1 MSSEDRPEAP
11 MPIAVEAETVDP
23 IEHVLEALDPDRGRP
38 DEVVC
43 SKGLSLGFG
52 TKTILSDIDISFR
65 RGTITALI
73 GPTGSG
79 KSTFLRTVN
88 RMNDKVAGFKYQGD
102 VTFDDESIWSPNQN
116 L

>member
-1 MSSEDRPEAP
+1 MSNEDRPEAS
-11 MPIAVEAETVDP
+11 MPIRVEAETVDP
-23 IEHVLEALDPDRGRP
+23 IEHALEALDPDRGRP
-38 DEVVC
+38 EEVVC

-52 TKTILSDIDISFR
+52 TKTILSGIDISFR

-88 RMNDKVAGFKYQGD
+88 RMNDKVVGFRRAGD
-102 VTFDDESIWSPNQN
+102 IT
-116 L
+116 